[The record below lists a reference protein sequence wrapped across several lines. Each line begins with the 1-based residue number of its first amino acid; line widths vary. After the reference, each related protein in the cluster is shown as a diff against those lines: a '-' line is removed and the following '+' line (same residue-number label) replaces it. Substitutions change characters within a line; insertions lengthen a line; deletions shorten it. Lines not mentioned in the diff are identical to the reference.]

1 MYAFFGLGGYILNP
15 SVVSRLSFTIAD
27 WLQSGGLIF
36 FLQGQILWVTSD
48 H

>member
-15 SVVSRLSFTIAD
+15 RLSFTIAD